1 MLPRSSRLH
10 EYNAQELSNT
20 AWAYAKA
27 GVKDED
33 FFLKIAAMARSKL
46 RDYNAQNLTNTVDG
60 RGRRTFVRS
69 VTRGECVS
77 SFQRAPFLRASE
89 RAMASLSS
97 LEEVSA
103 ALPPLLLRPLHD
115 CELLYLPA
123 ALASVCVRSSLASPL
138 HYPLCLFVLFCP

>member
-103 ALPPLLLRPLHD
+103 ALPPLLERG
-115 CELLYLPA
+115 A
-123 ALASVCVRSSLASPL
+123 RRSSRAGRERSSPSL
-138 HYPLCLFVLFCP
+138 RESSKTSLSSCVSFV